1 MIFGMKNLF
10 FKNFYEFS
18 DLKYKQFVA
27 KLIPN
32 INKDTILGIKTNDIN
47 NLAKYIYKNEKENMF
62 LFLETLPHYYLEE
75 NLLHVK
81 LLSLFDDYQILI
93 KYIDNFL
100 PYIDNWMVCDSL
112 IPKIFNKNKNKLF
125 FEINKWIKL
134 NQTYSIRYALIV
146 GLKFL
151 LNNDIFDDKIFTL
164 VLSIKNDDYYVKMA
178 IAWFFAEAII
188 KQYSKTIKY
197 LKNKIF
203 YKWIQNKII
212 SKCCDSKRLTQD
224 IKTYLKSLRTDNEN

>member
-1 MIFGMKNLF
+1 MSLLFLQNLN
-10 FKNFYEFS
+10 KFS
-18 DLKYKQFVA
+18 NIKYKQFVA

-47 NLAKYIYKNEKENMF
+47 NLAKYIYKNNKENMF
-62 LFLETLPHYYLEE
+62 LFLEKLPHYYLEE
-75 NLLHVK
+75 NLLHIK

-125 FEINKWIKL
+125 FEIDKWIKL
-134 NQTYSIRYALIV
+134 NQAYSIRYALIV
-146 GLKFL
+146 ALKFL
-151 LNNDIFDDKIFTL
+151 LNNNIFNEKIFTL
-164 VLSIKNDDYYVKMA
+164 FLSIKNNDYYVKMA
-178 IAWFFAEAII
+178 IAWFFSEAII

-197 LKNKIF
+197 LENKIF
-203 YKWIQNKII
+203 DKWIQNKII
-212 SKCCDSKRLTQD
+212 SKCCDSKRLTD
-224 IKTYLKSLRTDNEN
+224 DTKKYLKSLRINNEN

>member
-1 MIFGMKNLF
+1 MNVLFLQNLN
-10 FKNFYEFS
+10 KFS
-18 DLKYKQFVA
+18 NIKYKQFVA

-47 NLAKYIYKNEKENMF
+47 NLAKYIYKNDKENMF
-62 LFLETLPHYYLEE
+62 LFLEKLPHYYLEE
-75 NLLHVK
+75 NLLHIK

-125 FEINKWIKL
+125 FEIDKWIKL

-146 GLKFL
+146 ALKFL
-151 LNNDIFDDKIFTL
+151 LNNNIFDEKIISLFLT
-164 VLSIKNDDYYVKMA
+164 IKNNDYYVKMA
-178 IAWFFAEAII
+178 IAWFFSEAII
-188 KQYSKTIKY
+188 KQYSVSIKY
-197 LKNKIF
+197 LENKIF
-203 YKWIQNKII
+203 DKWIQNKII
-212 SKCCDSKRLTQD
+212 SKCCDSKRLTD
-224 IKTYLKSLRTDNEN
+224 NTKRYLKSLRINNEN

>member
-1 MIFGMKNLF
+1 MNVLF
-10 FKNFYEFS
+10 LQDLNKFS
-18 DLKYKQFVA
+18 NIKYKQFVA

-47 NLAKYIYKNEKENMF
+47 NLAKCIYKNDKENMF
-62 LFLETLPHYYLEE
+62 LFLEKLPHYYLEE
-75 NLLHVK
+75 NLLHIK

-125 FEINKWIKL
+125 FEIDKWIKL

-146 GLKFL
+146 ALKFL
-151 LNNDIFDDKIFTL
+151 LNNNIFDEKIISLFLT
-164 VLSIKNDDYYVKMA
+164 IKNNDYYVKMA
-178 IAWFFAEAII
+178 IAWFFSEAII

-197 LKNKIF
+197 LENKIF
-203 YKWIQNKII
+203 DKWIQNKII
-212 SKCCDSKRLTQD
+212 SKCCDSKRLTD
-224 IKTYLKSLRTDNEN
+224 DTKKYLKSLRINNEN

>member
-18 DLKYKQFVA
+18 DLKYKQFIE

-32 INKDTILGIKTNDIN
+32 IDKEKILGIKAEYIDNFAKSLILNDEQQM
-47 NLAKYIYKNEKENMF
+47 L
-62 LFLETLPHYYLEE
+62 LFLNSLPHYYLEE
-75 NLLHVK
+75 NLLHIK

-125 FEINKWIKL
+125 FEIDKWIKL
-134 NQTYSIRYALIV
+134 NRTYSIRYALIV
-146 GLKFL
+146 ALKFL
-151 LNNDIFDDKIFTL
+151 LNNNIFDEKIISLFLT
-164 VLSIKNDDYYVKMA
+164 IKNNDYYVKMA
-178 IAWFFAEAII
+178 IAWFFSEAII
-188 KQYSKTIKY
+188 KQYSVSIKY
-197 LKNKIF
+197 LENKIF
-203 YKWIQNKII
+203 DKWIQNKII
-212 SKCCDSKRLTQD
+212 SKCCDSKRLTD
-224 IKTYLKSLRTDNEN
+224 DTKKYLKSLRINNEN

>member
-1 MIFGMKNLF
+1 MSLLFLQNLN
-10 FKNFYEFS
+10 KFS
-18 DLKYKQFVA
+18 NIKYKQFVA

-47 NLAKYIYKNEKENMF
+47 NLAKYIYKNNKENMF
-62 LFLETLPHYYLEE
+62 LFLEKLPHYYLEE
-75 NLLHVK
+75 NLLHIK

-125 FEINKWIKL
+125 FEIDKWIKL

-146 GLKFL
+146 ALKFL
-151 LNNDIFDDKIFTL
+151 LNNNIFEKKIFTL
-164 VLSIKNDDYYVKMA
+164 VLSIKNNDYYVKMA
-178 IAWFFAEAII
+178 IAWFFSEAII
-188 KQYSKTIKY
+188 KQYSKTIKC
-197 LKNKIF
+197 LENKIF
-203 YKWIQNKII
+203 DKWIQNKII
-212 SKCCDSKRLTQD
+212 SKCCDSKRLTND
-224 IKTYLKSLRTDNEN
+224 TKKYLKSLRINNEN

>member
-1 MIFGMKNLF
+1 MNVLF
-10 FKNFYEFS
+10 LQDLNKFS
-18 DLKYKQFVA
+18 NIKYKQFVA

-47 NLAKYIYKNEKENMF
+47 NLAKCIYKNDKENMF
-62 LFLETLPHYYLEE
+62 LFLEKLPHYYLEE
-75 NLLHVK
+75 NLLHIK

-125 FEINKWIKL
+125 FEIDKWIKL

-146 GLKFL
+146 ALKFL
-151 LNNDIFDDKIFTL
+151 LNNNIFDEKIFTL
-164 VLSIKNDDYYVKMA
+164 VLSIKNNDYYVKMA
-178 IAWFFAEAII
+178 IAWFFSEAII

-197 LKNKIF
+197 LENKIF
-203 YKWIQNKII
+203 DKWIQNKII
-212 SKCCDSKRLTQD
+212 SKCCDSKRLTD
-224 IKTYLKSLRTDNEN
+224 DTKKYLKSLRINNES